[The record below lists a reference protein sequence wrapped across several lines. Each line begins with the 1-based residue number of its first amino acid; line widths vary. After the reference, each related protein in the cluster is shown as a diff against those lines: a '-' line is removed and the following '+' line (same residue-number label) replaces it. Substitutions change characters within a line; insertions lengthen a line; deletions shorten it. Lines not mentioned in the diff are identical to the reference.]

1 MDAAK
6 IRLSAKEMGMVRST
20 DLILTKNAIL
30 QKTKE
35 LLGELKLKYDKVLQ
49 VVSLT
54 LDPSSAKIS
63 RGENYKGLPWVI
75 LDHPRFFSNSNI
87 LAVRTMFWW
96 GNFFSI
102 TLHLAGEPK
111 KAAEQKIIDAYK
123 KLKKGGYRICVNK
136 EQWQHDTGKKNY
148 RSLEKLSKEE
158 FANIVQSKPFL
169 KLVNTVSLK
178 KWERAQQPLLE
189 CFEELVRLAAIE
201 KNEGFQK

>member
-6 IRLSAKEMGMVRST
+6 IRLSAKEMGVVRST

-35 LLGELKLKYDKVLQ
+35 LWGELKLKYDKVLQ
-49 VVSLT
+49 VVSLK

-75 LDHPRFFSNSNI
+75 LDHPRFFSNTDI
-87 LAVRTMFWW
+87 LAMRTMFWW

-111 KAAEQKIIDAYK
+111 KAAEQKIIDSYK
-123 KLKKGGYRICVNK
+123 KLKKSGYRICVNK
-136 EQWQHDTGKKNY
+136 EQWQHDMGKKNY

-158 FANIVQSKPFL
+158 FATIVHSKSFL

-178 KWERAQQPLLE
+178 KWDRAQQPLLGF
-189 CFEELVRLAAIE
+189 FEELIELATV
-201 KNEGFQK
+201 